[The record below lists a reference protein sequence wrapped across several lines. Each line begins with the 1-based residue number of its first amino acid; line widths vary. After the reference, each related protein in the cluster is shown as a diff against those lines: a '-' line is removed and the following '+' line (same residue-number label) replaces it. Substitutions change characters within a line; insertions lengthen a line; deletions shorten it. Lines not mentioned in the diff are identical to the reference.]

1 MSVTFISTRQRG
13 LRHRK
18 DLARVTGGP
27 SVASGVPWILPAML
41 VSAVVIYYCIG
52 YTGYISTLD
61 WNGVSL
67 EQDHVGGA
75 NYAKLISDP
84 VFRKALWHTVVYFVA
99 TTVGQLGMGFIFAA
113 LLHSR
118 VALRPVYKVIVFI
131 PSVIAPATMAPV
143 FRQMLAPS
151 GQVNDVL
158 AALGLDSLTHSWLAS
173 PGTALAAV
181 IIIQIWLSTG
191 IAFIL
196 YYAAMG
202 QVDMETIEAARLDG
216 AGNIRVLTSIVWP
229 SCKGTTVALVTLSA
243 IASLKTFD
251 VPYLVTSGGPNY
263 GTEFLGTLI
272 YRTSVPNSDVGY
284 GAAISMVLLVLAI
297 VAAIVSYR
305 SGREK

>member
-1 MSVTFISTRQRG
+1 MV
-13 LRHRK
+13 
-18 DLARVTGGP
+18 
-27 SVASGVPWILPAML
+27 

-61 WNGVSL
+61 WNGVSP
-67 EQDHVGGA
+67 EQDHVGWS
-75 NYAKLISDP
+75 NYSKLASDP
-84 VFRKALWHTVVYFVA
+84 VFWKALWHTAVYYVA
-99 TTVGQLGMGFIFAA
+99 TTVGQLGMGFVFAA
-113 LLHSR
+113 LLHSK
-118 VALRPVYKVIVFI
+118 VVLRPVYKVIVFI

-143 FRQMLAPS
+143 FRQMFSPS
-151 GQVNDVL
+151 GQINGALDAFGL
-158 AALGLDSLTHSWLAS
+158 AGLTQNWLAS
-173 PGTALAAV
+173 PGTALIVV
-181 IIIQIWLSTG
+181 IMIQIWLSTG

-202 QVDMETIEAARLDG
+202 QVDVETIEAARLDG
-216 AGNIRVLTSIVWP
+216 AGNLRVLRSIVWP
-229 SCKGTTVALVTLSA
+229 SCRGTTVALMTLSA

-251 VPYLVTSGGPNY
+251 VPYLVTGGGPNY

-297 VAAIVSYR
+297 VAAVASFR